1 MTKFELKINSRLEIK
16 TNESVFNSTIQ
27 NINEDSFFISIPM
40 EKGYYV
46 KFENGERLTVYCY
59 WENTSVYKFESKVL
73 GREKCGNMPLY
84 KLTLPEKVE
93 RIQRR
98 EYVRINVISPIEI
111 ISKDKKGHGLLLDI
125 SGGGRYPPTASEEAR
140 IMEAAGK
147 SIDSITN
154 LEPGDLIFY
163 GGDSNGR
170 YKGIYH
176 VAIYV
181 GNGKAVEALNT
192 QYGVV
197 YQKLRT
203 KNAIMVVRPS

>member
-93 RIQRR
+93 KIQRR

-125 SGGGRYPPTASEEAR
+125 SGGGMKITTEEKLSK
-140 IMEAAGK
+140 E
-147 SIDSITN
+147 
-154 LEPGDLIFY
+154 DLI
-163 GGDSNGR
+163 D
-170 YKGIYH
+170 I
-176 VAIYV
+176 
-181 GNGKAVEALNT
+181 
-192 QYGVV
+192 
-197 YQKLRT
+197 KL
-203 KNAIMVVRPS
+203 KSLESGQEIIISGSVVRANRDEKGRNIYGIRYYNIENKIREKIIQSIFTIMRKQKKTN

>member
-1 MTKFELKINSRLEIK
+1 M
-16 TNESVFNSTIQ
+16 
-27 NINEDSFFISIPM
+27 
-40 EKGYYV
+40 GYPYSQAQRASG
-46 KFENGERLTVYCY
+46 NAYDCSSLAYY
-59 WENTSVYKFESKVL
+59 AWEAAGV
-73 GREKCGNMPLY
+73 
-84 KLTLPEKVE
+84 
-93 RIQRR
+93 
-98 EYVRINVISPIEI
+98 
-111 ISKDKKGHGLLLDI
+111 DI